1 MHELSITSYL
11 LDAVQEEAER
21 LGASRVVGIDL
32 VIGERMAVIDESLRY
47 CFELLTPGTV
57 AEGAAINVRR
67 VGMRFRCPE
76 HGEYPAGATDF
87 ACPECGTVGEI
98 AEPATQ
104 LLVESLEI
112 ER

>member
-21 LGASRVVGIDL
+21 LGARRVVSIDL
-32 VIGERMAVIDESLRY
+32 VIGERMAVIDDSLRY
-47 CFELLTPGTV
+47 CFELLAAGTP
-57 AEGAAINVRR
+57 AEGASVNVRR
-67 VGMRFRCPE
+67 VSMRFRCPE
-76 HGEYPAGATDF
+76 HGEYGPSGADF
-87 ACPECGTVGEI
+87 ACPQCGAVGEI
-98 AEPATQ
+98 SEPATQ